1 VQLAPHDLA
10 HLRARIGTDE
20 LDAALVAAQLLEMVE
35 KLQKQLGAAEDAA
48 LEARGEIARQAAA
61 LEARL
66 ESLRESGGECLHC
79 RNAEARAA
87 LARLKELAGA

>member
-1 VQLAPHDLA
+1 MQLAPHDLA

-35 KLQKQLGAAEDAA
+35 NLQKQLAATEEVASK
-48 LEARGEIARQAAA
+48 ARAVIARHLSE

-66 ESLRESGGECLHC
+66 DGLVASGGAC
-79 RNAEARAA
+79 RGCGNAEARAA
-87 LARLKELAGA
+87 LARLKELAGS